1 MQRRIGILVY
11 IKSFFLR
18 YRAIFFIVGLAVASI
33 VGVIHL
39 FNISNNHNVEL
50 IGLSSIKES
59 SKAFTDLERN
69 VNHTLSVALEVL
81 APNDKIAELFAKR
94 EREALLHECEPL
106 FFHLKKQN
114 RITHWYFI
122 NPAPEKTCFLRV
134 HNPTLHDD
142 VITRVTLEN
151 CIKTGKYSFGKE
163 MGKTALALRAVR
175 PYYYKGRL
183 LGYMELAVQVED
195 FLEMLK
201 EQSGNEYCLLLKK
214 KLVDKARWK
223 SIIKDKNIPDNW
235 DDMDY
240 LLLIYSTWQC
250 IYFNKYNNILMDMKD
265 IPDEELVLEKIDRD
279 DNNYIRGMFPFY
291 DASGR
296 KTGIILSLKEITPII
311 GAMEGQKKEVVLMI
325 LGFMGLITF
334 FMIFF
339 HKRAEKEL
347 RKYRNQLEDMV
358 QDSTAELREINM
370 RLNREIKEHKAAQK
384 ALEEECKARQEA
396 EEKNVQAVKHAERS
410 ARLASIGVMAASI
423 THEINQPLNAIK
435 VTADSIQYWHK
446 RNPGALP
453 DPFVDQLNIITQS
466 VRRIVEIVQHMRT
479 FWVIPD
485 APKISEL
492 DINQAV
498 KNALTFKKKYP
509 SSRVDILYRDMRC
522 YGLGELNYR
531 RARTAG
537 INFIRFDTE
546 NNIPSIDISDN
557 DISVTVTDPS
567 IRLPIHLKPQ
577 FLILSTGI
585 KARDTEDLAS
595 MLRIPRTS
603 DGFFIEAHAKLR
615 PVDLPSEGLF
625 MAGTAHAPKDA
636 GETISQAQAAVARAT
651 TILAQSKLQMSG
663 VISSV
668 NPDNCAVCLTC
679 VRACPYGV
687 PFINDNHTA
696 EINPALCQGCGICV
710 AECPAKTISLGRY
723 EDKNISAKL
732 GVYSERKAPE
742 TKGAE

>member
-498 KNALTFKKKYP
+498 KNALSLTRQQLHSHGIQEVMNLPVKPLIVKGNMVHLEQIIVNLVVNAVHALDEKKTKYK
-509 SSRVDILYRDMRC
+509 RIEITTYVENKNAILIIRDNGPGLPTEDRNSLFDPFYSTNNNGEGM
-522 YGLGELNYR
+522 GLGLAIVKRYIDRHGGRIKAENPTGGG
-531 RARTAG
+531 ARFT
-537 INFIRFDTE
+537 IRF
-546 NNIPSIDISDN
+546 P
-557 DISVTVTDPS
+557 
-567 IRLPIHLKPQ
+567 
-577 FLILSTGI
+577 LSN
-585 KARDTEDLAS
+585 KKTEDQK
-595 MLRIPRTS
+595 RI
-603 DGFFIEAHAKLR
+603 
-615 PVDLPSEGLF
+615 
-625 MAGTAHAPKDA
+625 
-636 GETISQAQAAVARAT
+636 Q
-651 TILAQSKLQMSG
+651 LQ
-663 VISSV
+663 
-668 NPDNCAVCLTC
+668 
-679 VRACPYGV
+679 
-687 PFINDNHTA
+687 
-696 EINPALCQGCGICV
+696 
-710 AECPAKTISLGRY
+710 
-723 EDKNISAKL
+723 
-732 GVYSERKAPE
+732 
-742 TKGAE
+742 